1 MLTLGGESLP
11 EKYAY
16 ILLSDEKWWIRRV
29 SKNETGI
36 TLQSFVRRGF
46 VGPKDVK
53 LILFYIKHP
62 VREIRGSGEFLERI
76 VGDSD
81 KLWTTLGH
89 ETVFDNYQEY
99 LAFMNGR
106 THATFIRFRNLQ
118 EFSAPISF
126 KVFSQ
131 VIGVNR
137 MPRGGKYLS
146 KEMTDALI

>member
-1 MLTLGGESLP
+1 MGGESLP

-16 ILLSDEKWWIRRV
+16 ILLSDEKWWARRIN
-29 SKNETGI
+29 KYKAGI
-36 TLQSFVRRGF
+36 TLQSFVRKGF
-46 VGPKDVK
+46 VGPKDAK

-62 VREIRGSGEFLERI
+62 VRAILGSGEFLERI
-76 VGDSD
+76 KGDSN
-81 KLWTTLGH
+81 KLWTIIGH

-106 THATFIRFRNLQ
+106 IHATFIRFRNLQ
-118 EFSAPISF
+118 EFSAPIPF

-131 VIGVNR
+131 VIGVNQ

>member
-1 MLTLGGESLP
+1 MP
-11 EKYAY
+11 EKHAY
-16 ILLSDEKWWIRRV
+16 ILLSDEKWWARRI
-29 SKNETGI
+29 SKYKAGI
-36 TLQSFVRRGF
+36 TLQSFVRKGF
-46 VGPKDVK
+46 VGPKNAK
-53 LILFYIKHP
+53 LILFYVKHP
-62 VREIRGSGEFLERI
+62 VRKIMGSGEFIERI
-76 VGDSD
+76 TGDVD

-99 LAFMNGR
+99 TAFMNER

-118 EFSAPISF
+118 EFSAPIPF

-131 VIGVNR
+131 VIGVNQ